1 MKSEKIE
8 TIRKRFPKEWLLIE
22 VTEKNKLTDTSIK
35 GSLIAHN
42 PDRDIIYQK
51 MISVKS
57 KRPLLVDYGQHRLRK
72 DMAVIFSYV
81 QTSA

>member
-1 MKSEKIE
+1 MKSQKIE

-22 VTEKNKLTDTSIK
+22 VTETDKSTDTSSK
-35 GSLIAHN
+35 GKLIAHD
-42 PDRDIIYQK
+42 PQRDIIYKK

-72 DMAVIFSYV
+72 DMAVIFTYV
-81 QTSA
+81 QTST